1 MVKLE
6 FGKAAWDKYNS
17 FVQILSQE
25 MGWGAKK
32 EKKIFIPAIGN
43 PLKLPKKIWVI
54 LLVRFFIEFFLLE
67 LKKEWRWGSLHTC
80 MYKQCL
86 LWPQPD
92 LRVIYCGTLL
102 FSVCD
107 EQSFIW
113 QCFAMNRNFKW
124 SPTNDPHLSVTI
136 LRKLFQLF
144 FFFIWIY
151 KKKNMIP
158 VRRFFTNELTITSWI
173 LHTSVLGTW
182 NNGPIARHFEVF
194 E

>member
-1 MVKLE
+1 MVKLG
-6 FGKAAWDKYNS
+6 FRNSAWEKYHS
-17 FVQILSQE
+17 FVHVLSQE
-25 MGWGAKK
+25 MGWGAEM
-32 EKKIFIPAIGN
+32 EKKIFIPEIGN
-43 PLKLPKKIWVI
+43 QLKLPKKIWVI
-54 LLVRFFIEFFLLE
+54 LLVRFFIESFLLE

-86 LWPQPD
+86 LWPD

-113 QCFAMNRNFKW
+113 QCLAMNRNFKW
-124 SPTNDPHLSVTI
+124 SPTNDPHLSVII

-144 FFFIWIY
+144 FFNMNIQ
-151 KKKNMIP
+151 KKNMIP

-182 NNGPIARHFEVF
+182 NNGPIARHFEVL

>member
-25 MGWGAKK
+25 MGWG
-32 EKKIFIPAIGN
+32 N
-43 PLKLPKKIWVI
+43 PLKIPKKIWVI
-54 LLVRFFIEFFLLE
+54 LLVRFFIAFFLLE

-92 LRVIYCGTLL
+92 LRVIYCDTLL

-144 FFFIWIY
+144 FFFLHEYTKRKIWY
-151 KKKNMIP
+151 LLDVSLQM
-158 VRRFFTNELTITSWI
+158 SW
-173 LHTSVLGTW
+173 
-182 NNGPIARHFEVF
+182 R
-194 E
+194 

>member
-6 FGKAAWDKYNS
+6 FGKAAWDTYNC

-54 LLVRFFIEFFLLE
+54 LLVCFFIEFFLLE

-113 QCFAMNRNFKW
+113 QCLGWILNL
-124 SPTNDPHLSVTI
+124 NDPRPTI
-136 LRKLFQLF
+136 LICLSSSFANFFNCF
-144 FFFIWIY
+144 FFTWIY
-151 KKKNMIP
+151 KRKIWYLLDVSLQM
-158 VRRFFTNELTITSWI
+158 SW
-173 LHTSVLGTW
+173 
-182 NNGPIARHFEVF
+182 R
-194 E
+194 